1 MEFQFGDVVMFMGR
15 PHFIIGTN
23 DNDNTLVVLD
33 GDSTTLGVEYEDVVK
48 IGHDDSFEQNV
59 ISRLN
64 AIQQLREKESL
75 TNQSQLIGYLKNV
88 SFKNTNKEYVLTGYT
103 KLDGKYLYCQV
114 RCKNEYEWILM
125 EELWDRFF
133 K

>member
-1 MEFQFGDVVMFMGR
+1 MSFEFGDVVMFMGR
-15 PHFIIGTN
+15 PHFIIGT
-23 DNDNTLVVLD
+23 DDTDDTLVVLD
-33 GDSTTLGVEYEDVVK
+33 GDSTTFGVDYEDVVK

-59 ISRLN
+59 ISRLD

-88 SFKNTNKEYVLTGYT
+88 SFKNTNKDYVLTGYT

-114 RCKNEYEWILM
+114 CCKNEYEWILV
-125 EELWDRFF
+125 EELWDKFF
-133 K
+133 R